1 MPTLSSFTIL
11 PNAPGLAG
19 KVRFTMTHCK
29 GKPIKKKKKTSKGK
43 YNNITKGLLYMVLIF
58 RRFYKVKKIIITF
71 NSFNNIYHK
80 VYKP

>member
-29 GKPIKKKKKTSKGK
+29 GKPIKKKKKQARG
-43 YNNITKGLLYMVLIF
+43 NITI
-58 RRFYKVKKIIITF
+58 
-71 NSFNNIYHK
+71 
-80 VYKP
+80 